1 MKKYFNI
8 ISMSGLIMISILV
21 SSCNYLTVDD
31 REMLT
36 EKIVLS
42 RVDDTAA
49 LWAILYSNL
58 PLGFTVISGNAMLA
72 SACDEADHNQPF
84 HAIQSFNNGSW
95 GAYNNPDDVWDKMYA
110 AIRNAN
116 NFLRVSD
123 TITYN
128 QYKIVDP
135 TYYATLTTDMKY
147 YRLDARFFKAFFHYE
162 LWKRYGEIPIVDKT
176 MTLDE
181 SYALTRQKSDAIRTY
196 ILNEL
201 DAIIPDLKVTWESAY
216 MGRITKGAALAL
228 KCRIL
233 LFAASPLNNGG
244 QYNTDLCQ
252 QVANVAKQVM
262 DLGVYNLNID
272 YRNLFLNTTATN
284 GEIIL
289 DYRRANTNYLETWN
303 YPSGGNRVYAY
314 NVGTNATCPSQNL
327 VDAYEMANGKSIT
340 DPTSGYDPQNPYV
353 GRDPRLAMTVLTN
366 NTLWNDSTVK
376 AYIGGIDG
384 IGKNNATTTGYYLKK
399 FIQEKIKLPTNQTAS
414 HVWHIFRYGEILL
427 NYAEAMNEAYGPDVV
442 PANYSLSAR
451 AALNL
456 IRARTGVAMPAIPA
470 GFTQVDFRE
479 KIRNERRIELA
490 FEGHRF
496 WDVRRWMIAN
506 QTENAPLKG
515 MRITKTGTNTFS
527 YEIVKIEDRKF
538 TSPAMFWYPVP
549 FSELV
554 KYKNW
559 TQTTGW

>member
-8 ISMSGLIMISILV
+8 LSGLILISVLAT
-21 SSCNYLTVDD
+21 SCDFLSVDD

-36 EKIVLS
+36 EKIVLNKI
-42 RVDDTAA
+42 DDTAA
-49 LWAILYSNL
+49 MWATLYSNL
-58 PLGFTVISGNAMLA
+58 PLGFTDIGTNAMFA

-84 HAIQSFNNGSW
+84 HTVQSFNTGNWS
-95 GAYNNPDDVWDKMYA
+95 AYSNPDNVWSTMYA
-110 AIRNAN
+110 AIHNAS

-128 QYKIVDP
+128 QYKVVDP
-135 TYYATLTTDMKY
+135 TYYNTLTTDMKF
-147 YRLDARFFKAFFHYE
+147 YRLDARFFKAYFHYE

-176 MTLDE
+176 LTLEE

-196 ILNEL
+196 ILSEL
-201 DAIIPDLKVTWESAY
+201 DAIIPNLKVTWESAY

-228 KCRIL
+228 KCRVL
-233 LFAASPLNNGG
+233 LFAASPVNNGG
-244 QYNTDLCQ
+244 QYNATLCQ
-252 QVANVAKQVM
+252 QAASVAKEVI
-262 DLGVYNLNID
+262 DLGVYNLNIN
-272 YRNLFLNTTATN
+272 YRDLFLNTTATN
-284 GEIIL
+284 TEIIL
-289 DYRRANTNYLETWN
+289 DYRMANSKYMETWN
-303 YPSGGNRVYAY
+303 YPSGGNRLYAY
-314 NVGTNATCPSQNL
+314 NVGTSATCPSQNL
-327 VDAYEMANGKSIT
+327 VDSYEMANGKLIT
-340 DPTSGYDPQNPYV
+340 DATSGYDAQNPYV
-353 GRDPRLAMTVLTN
+353 GRDPRLALTVLLN

-376 AYIGGIDG
+376 AYVGGTDG

-399 FIQEKIKLPTNQTAS
+399 FIQEKINQTTTQTAS

-442 PANYSLSAR
+442 PAGYTLSAR

-456 IRARTGVAMPAIPA
+456 IRARTGVVMPAIPT
-470 GFTQVDFRE
+470 GLSQVDFRE
-479 KIRNERRIELA
+479 KVRNERRIELA

-496 WDVRRWMIAN
+496 WDVRRWMIGA

-515 MRITKTGTNTFS
+515 MRITRTGTNTFS
-527 YEIVKIEDRKF
+527 YEVVKIEDRKF
-538 TSPAMFWYPVP
+538 TAPTMYWYPVP

-559 TQTTGW
+559 AQTTGW

>member
-181 SYALTRQKSDAIRTY
+181 SYALTRQLYR
-196 ILNEL
+196 L
-201 DAIIPDLKVTWESAY
+201 D
-216 MGRITKGAALAL
+216 
-228 KCRIL
+228 
-233 LFAASPLNNGG
+233 
-244 QYNTDLCQ
+244 
-252 QVANVAKQVM
+252 
-262 DLGVYNLNID
+262 
-272 YRNLFLNTTATN
+272 
-284 GEIIL
+284 
-289 DYRRANTNYLETWN
+289 
-303 YPSGGNRVYAY
+303 
-314 NVGTNATCPSQNL
+314 
-327 VDAYEMANGKSIT
+327 
-340 DPTSGYDPQNPYV
+340 
-353 GRDPRLAMTVLTN
+353 
-366 NTLWNDSTVK
+366 
-376 AYIGGIDG
+376 
-384 IGKNNATTTGYYLKK
+384 
-399 FIQEKIKLPTNQTAS
+399 
-414 HVWHIFRYGEILL
+414 
-427 NYAEAMNEAYGPDVV
+427 
-442 PANYSLSAR
+442 
-451 AALNL
+451 
-456 IRARTGVAMPAIPA
+456 
-470 GFTQVDFRE
+470 
-479 KIRNERRIELA
+479 
-490 FEGHRF
+490 
-496 WDVRRWMIAN
+496 
-506 QTENAPLKG
+506 
-515 MRITKTGTNTFS
+515 
-527 YEIVKIEDRKF
+527 
-538 TSPAMFWYPVP
+538 
-549 FSELV
+549 
-554 KYKNW
+554 
-559 TQTTGW
+559 